1 MFTGI
6 IETTLT
12 IASIRR
18 TAEGLRLA
26 IDVSPLREMPAL
38 GASLA
43 INGACLTV
51 AAVDGSVASFDVVGE
66 TCDRTTLGQLAAGSK
81 VNVEPALRVG
91 QPLDGHFVQGHVD
104 GIATVERVETTGGQ
118 WRCWFVADQADVLG
132 PYLVPKGSVAIDGVS
147 LTLAD
152 VDGVRFSVALI
163 PTTLDLT
170 TLTRLKAGD
179 KVNIETDLIVRAI
192 LRQLQWINGSKGGL
206 TLDALQRAG
215 FA

>member
-12 IASIRR
+12 IASVRR
-18 TAEGLRLA
+18 TAQGLRLA
-26 IDVSPLREMPAL
+26 IDVSPLRQMPEL
-38 GASLA
+38 GASVA
-43 INGACLTV
+43 INGVCLTV
-51 AAVDGSVASFDVVGE
+51 ATLDGSVASFDVVGE
-66 TCDRTTLGQLAAGSK
+66 TCNRTTLGHLAAGGR
-81 VNVEPALRVG
+81 VNVEPALRMG

-104 GIATVERVETTGGQ
+104 GTATVERVETTGGQ
-118 WRCWFVADQADVLG
+118 WRSWFVADQADAIG
-132 PYLVPKGSVAIDGVS
+132 PYLVVKGSVAIDGVS

-163 PTTLDLT
+163 PTTLGLT
-170 TLTRLKAGD
+170 TLAGLKGGD
-179 KVNIETDLIVRAI
+179 RVNIETDLIVRAI
-192 LRQLQWINGSKGGL
+192 SRQLQWLNGSQGGL